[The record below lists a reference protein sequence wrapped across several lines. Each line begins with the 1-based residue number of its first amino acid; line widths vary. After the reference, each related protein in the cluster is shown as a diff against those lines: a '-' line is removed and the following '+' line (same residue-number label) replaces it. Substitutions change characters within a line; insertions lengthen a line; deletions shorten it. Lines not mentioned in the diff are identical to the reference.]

1 MTVTELATLFDYG
14 YWANARLFDVISRL
28 PDAEFTRPVAGS
40 YGSIRNTLV
49 HMLSAEAGW
58 LERCGGPSRGPR
70 LSPDDFPTL
79 ASVTD
84 RWTVVARQMRDFLGR
99 LNDDAVSRRIEFV
112 IPPGPPPHVMSV
124 GEMLHHAAI
133 HNVHHRGQIALLLR
147 TLGHVPGNFDA
158 LFYYEEKAGGLRS
171 KE

>member
-1 MTVTELATLFDYG
+1 MATDDLVTLFDYS
-14 YWANARLFDVISRL
+14 YWANARLFDVLSRL
-28 PDAEFTRPVAGS
+28 PQDDFTKSAAGS

-58 LERCGGPSRGPR
+58 LERCGGPARGPK
-70 LSPDDFPTL
+70 LNPDDFPTL

-84 RWTVVARQMRDFLGR
+84 RWILVERQMRDFLGT
-99 LNDDAVSRRIEFV
+99 LTDNIIDRRVEFV
-112 IPPGPPPHVMSV
+112 IMPDTAPHVMAI

-147 TLGHVPGNFDA
+147 TLGHAPGNFDA
-158 LFYYEEKAGGLRS
+158 LFYYEEKSSAAS
-171 KE
+171 A